1 MADAKVFGPAINPQT
16 PINSA
21 LRQLG
26 LEMVGLATGYQQ
38 SGDPPSAQT
47 TFQMTVNL
55 GQLLDSPD
63 APTAVS
69 KLEGMIIER
78 TAFNAM
84 DSASPFGE
92 AGQTV
97 QDQIDQLAQ
106 QRTALMELGNQF
118 GSVQSMMTD
127 QDWVNYRD
135 REWAFGQTAAQQ
147 WAISKYG
154 QQ

>member
-1 MADAKVFGPAINPQT
+1 
-16 PINSA
+16 
-21 LRQLG
+21 
-26 LEMVGLATGYQQ
+26 
-38 SGDPPSAQT
+38 
-47 TFQMTVNL
+47 
-55 GQLLDSPD
+55 
-63 APTAVS
+63 
-69 KLEGMIIER
+69 MIIER